1 MKKYDIIIVGGGI
14 VGCMTARF
22 LSRYQ
27 LDILLIEK
35 ASDVGS
41 GASSANSAIVHAG
54 YDPLPGSLKAK
65 MNVAGN
71 ALWDTL
77 SGELGFDYDRRG
89 DYVVAIGP
97 DEFAHLDHLR
107 EQGRKNGVP
116 GMHIISADEI
126 RYREPNINPE
136 VSGALWAPTGGICD
150 PFMAVVAAA
159 ENAVQNGV
167 TLMLSTEFENFV
179 IDGDRIVGVETNN
192 GTFGCRWVVN
202 AAGLHS
208 DEVMHNAGIRP
219 EFVITPKRGE
229 YAVLDRAEIQI
240 NNVLFPV
247 PSKKGKGILVT
258 TTMHGNT
265 MIGPNSAPV
274 PGKEERTSTREG
286 MDEIWSGAQKLV
298 PSLNPRFTIAM
309 FSGLRATGNAQC
321 ETPGVDYNADFII
334 EIPWEVHGLVNLGGI
349 ESPGPDLRSCHCPAC
364 GGFARGCR

>member
-1 MKKYDIIIVGGGI
+1 MKKFDIIIVGGGI

-71 ALWDTL
+71 AMWDTL

-89 DYVVAIGP
+89 DYVVAIGAE
-97 DEFAHLDHLR
+97 EFAHLDHLR

-167 TLMLSTEFENFV
+167 TLMLNTEFEDFL
-179 IDGDRIVGVETNN
+179 IDGDRIIGVKTNN

-208 DEVMHNAGIRP
+208 DEVMHKAGIRP

-229 YAVLDRAEIQI
+229 YASSTGPRSRSITCSS
-240 NNVLFPV
+240 
-247 PSKKGKGILVT
+247 PS
-258 TTMHGNT
+258 
-265 MIGPNSAPV
+265 PPE
-274 PGKEERTSTREG
+274 KEKAS
-286 MDEIWSGAQKLV
+286 WSPQ
-298 PSLNPRFTIAM
+298 PCT
-309 FSGLRATGNAQC
+309 AT
-321 ETPGVDYNADFII
+321 P
-334 EIPWEVHGLVNLGGI
+334 
-349 ESPGPDLRSCHCPAC
+349 
-364 GGFARGCR
+364 

>member
-1 MKKYDIIIVGGGI
+1 MKKYDVIIVGGGI
-14 VGCMTARF
+14 VGSMIARF

-35 ASDVGS
+35 SADVGT

-71 ALWDTL
+71 AMWDTL

-89 DYVVAIGP
+89 DYVVAIGQE
-97 DEFAHLDHLR
+97 EFDHLDSLIER
-107 EQGRKNGVP
+107 GVKNGVP
-116 GMHIISADEI
+116 GMHIISAAEM
-126 RYREPNINPE
+126 RYREPNLNPE

-167 TLMLSTEFENFV
+167 TLMLNTAFEEFV
-179 IDGDRIVGVETNN
+179 MDGNRIVGIKTNN
-192 GTFGCRWVVN
+192 GTFGARWVVN
-202 AAGLHS
+202 AAGLYS
-208 DEVMHNAGIRP
+208 DMVMHKAGIRP
-219 EFVITPKRGE
+219 EFTITPKQGE
-229 YAVLDRAEIQI
+229 YAVLDHAEIQI

-265 MIGPNSAPV
+265 MIGPNSASV
-274 PGKEERTSTREG
+274 QGKEERTSTKEG

-298 PSLNPRFTIAM
+298 PSLHPRFTIAL
-309 FSGLRATGNAQC
+309 FSGLRATGNAPC
-321 ETPGVDYNADFII
+321 ETPGVDYNQDFII
-334 EIPWEVHGLVNLGGI
+334 EIPWDVRGLVNLGGI
-349 ESPGPDLRSCHCPAC
+349 ESPG
-364 GGFARGCR
+364 

>member
-1 MKKYDIIIVGGGI
+1 MKKYDVIIVGGGI

-35 ASDVGS
+35 TSDVGT

-71 ALWDTL
+71 AMWDTL

-89 DYVVAIGP
+89 DYVVAIGAE
-97 DEFAHLDHLR
+97 EFAHLDSLIER
-107 EQGRKNGVP
+107 GRKNGVP

-159 ENAVQNGV
+159 ESAVQNGV
-167 TLMLSTEFENFV
+167 TLMLNTSFEDFL
-179 IDGDRIVGVETNN
+179 IDGDKIIGVKTNN
-192 GTFGCRWVVN
+192 GTFGSRWVIN
-202 AAGLHS
+202 AAGLFS
-208 DEVMHNAGIRP
+208 DFVMHKAGIRP

-258 TTMHGNT
+258 TTAHGNT
-265 MIGPNSAPV
+265 MIGPNSENV
-274 PGKEERTSTREG
+274 TNEDDRISTKEG
-286 MDEIWSGAQKLV
+286 WSPK
-298 PSLNPRFTIAM
+298 
-309 FSGLRATGNAQC
+309 TGS
-321 ETPGVDYNADFII
+321 F
-334 EIPWEVHGLVNLGGI
+334 L
-349 ESPGPDLRSCHCPAC
+349 ES
-364 GGFARGCR
+364 